1 MVIIH
6 QENKVNEFDGYGKVN
21 AEEIFQD
28 FIMDEAITQK
38 VLSQQIPVEKWYFQS
53 MKNKVTTFINIFF
66 KDLKKKLNFYK
77 S

>member
-38 VLSQQIPVEKWYFQS
+38 VLSQQIPVEK
-53 MKNKVTTFINIFF
+53 
-66 KDLKKKLNFYK
+66 
-77 S
+77 